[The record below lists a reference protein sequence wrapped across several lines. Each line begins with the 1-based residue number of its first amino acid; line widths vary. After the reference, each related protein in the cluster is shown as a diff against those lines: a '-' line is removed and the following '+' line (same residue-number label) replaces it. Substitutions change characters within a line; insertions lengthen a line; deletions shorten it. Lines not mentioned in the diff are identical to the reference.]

1 MKALLIATALC
12 LASAL
17 GAGYLPGVAPHDYVP
32 GEDVELKVNKLTS
45 VKTQLP
51 YNFYTALPF
60 CKPKVIKHK
69 QENLGEIISG
79 ARIRNS
85 LYRISFLENQNCAVL
100 GAHIPDEIAEWGDG
114 AAVTS
119 CTHTYGRSDLQRFAN
134 FIKNDYKVHWV
145 LDGMPAAMPLVQG
158 GNEYSIGFPLGY
170 RDGDGNIYLNNHV
183 DITIRYYNESGNGQE
198 GPSGRI
204 VGFEVYPASIASS
217 GTSAPTCNMRS
228 GRKLIIAQR
237 GGIVKEEG
245 IEVQWTYRVRWVA
258 DANAT
263 WYQRWDRYF
272 VATDTQV
279 HWFSIMNSIIVVL
292 FLSGVIAT
300 ILLRALHADL
310 RKYSESLES
319 KDAAE
324 ETGWKLV
331 HGDVF
336 RTPRNP
342 SLLAVLLGSG
352 AQLFA
357 AISFTLVFAVIG
369 FLSPANSGAF
379 VTALIVLVFVSSVF
393 AGYISTR
400 LYKMMRGI
408 SWKRNILMTAF
419 LVPGVIFAIFLFL
432 NFFVWGVKSSGGVT
446 FTALL
451 LLMALWFGVS
461 LPLVCIGAF
470 IGFKQ
475 PAIEYPVGVNQLPR
489 NVPPQ
494 PWYMRTAVS
503 SLMGGALPFAA
514 VFIELLFIFDTVWGH
529 ELYYIF
535 GFIFVVFVILII
547 TCGEISI
554 VMSYFQL
561 CSENYHWWWRSFL
574 ISGSSGVY
582 FFAYSAF
589 YFVSKLDI
597 TGFVPGLLF
606 FGYSAIFTICF
617 AALTGFIG
625 FMASFIFIKK
635 IYASLPFD

>member
-1 MKALLIATALC
+1 MLSKVFLIA
-12 LASAL
+12 SL
-17 GAGYLPGVAPHDYVP
+17 GYAAVRGAGTGYLPGVAPHDYVP

-51 YNFYTALPF
+51 YDFYSALPF
-60 CKPKVIKHK
+60 CAPKDIKRK
-69 QENLGEIISG
+69 QENLGEIIKG
-79 ARIRNS
+79 DRIRNS
-85 LYRISFLENQNCAVL
+85 LYRIKFLETQNCAVL
-100 GAHIPDEIAEWGDG
+100 GSGIAEEIQPWTVGET
-114 AAVTS
+114 VTS
-119 CTHTYGRSDLQRFAN
+119 CTHTYSHKDLKKFTS
-134 FIKNDYKVHWV
+134 FVKNDYRVHWV
-145 LDGMPAAMPLVQG
+145 LDSMPAAMPVATVQG
-158 GNEYSIGFPLGY
+158 ATEYSIGFPLGY
-170 RDGDGNIYLNNHV
+170 RDADLNVFLNNHV
-183 DITIRYYNESGNGQE
+183 SITIRYYNQTDSV
-198 GPSGRI
+198 PPTARI
-204 VGFEVYPASIASS
+204 VGFEVIPASIPTSS
-217 GTSAPTCNMRS
+217 GSKCKTANS
-228 GRKLIIAQR
+228 KLKIADRR
-237 GGIVKEEG
+237 GALNNVDVE
-245 IEVQWTYRVRWVA
+245 WTYSVRWVE
-258 DANAT
+258 DHSVS
-263 WYQRWDRYF
+263 WYNRWERYF
-272 VATDTQV
+272 AETDTQV

-310 RKYSESLES
+310 RKYSEALES
-319 KDAAE
+319 KDSAE

-336 RTPRNP
+336 RTPANP
-342 SLLAVLLGSG
+342 SLLSVLLGSG
-352 AQLFA
+352 AQLFS

-379 VTALIVLVFVSSVF
+379 VTALIILVFVSSVF
-393 AGYISTR
+393 SGYASTR
-400 LYKMMRGI
+400 VYKMMRGI

-419 LVPGVIFAIFLFL
+419 LVPGIIFAIFLFI
-432 NFFVWGVKSSGGVT
+432 NFFIWGVKSSGGVT

-451 LLMALWFGVS
+451 LLMALWFGIS

-494 PWYMRTAVS
+494 PWYMRTLVS

-554 VMSYFQL
+554 VMTYFQL
-561 CSENYHWWWRSFL
+561 CAENYHWWWRSFL
-574 ISGSSGVY
+574 ISGSSGAY

-597 TGFVPGLLF
+597 TGFVPGLLY
-606 FGYSAIFTICF
+606 FGYSAIFAICF

-625 FMASFIFIKK
+625 FMASFFFIRK